1 MIFIVSVN
9 TALGRMIAPSVLN
22 SFSLSARAT
31 VWLLSVSD
39 AREKSPLVSVG
50 RYHTEFCVMA

>member
-1 MIFIVSVN
+1 
-9 TALGRMIAPSVLN
+9 MIAPSVLN